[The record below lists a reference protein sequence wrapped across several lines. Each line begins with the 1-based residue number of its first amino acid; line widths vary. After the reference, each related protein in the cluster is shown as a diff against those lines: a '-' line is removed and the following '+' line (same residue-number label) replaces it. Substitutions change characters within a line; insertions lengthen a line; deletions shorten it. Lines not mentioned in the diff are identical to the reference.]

1 MAAPAYVFTIRRV
14 ARMLN
19 EDVDRLEE
27 IALNSM
33 DPEDGRLS
41 VLDLDDDTSTT
52 AFTAQGVE
60 NLKELLA
67 DLDP

>member
-1 MAAPAYVFTIRRV
+1 MAAPSYVFTIRRV

-19 EDVDRLEE
+19 EDVDRLAE

-33 DPEDGRLS
+33 DPEDGCLN
-41 VLDLDDDTSTT
+41 VLDLDDDASTT
-52 AFTAQGVE
+52 AFTADGIE
-60 NLKELLA
+60 NLKALLA